1 MKRIFVVVLFLFA
14 TISASAVYGQEE
26 EENKAARER
35 TRGQL
40 GKLLDKVG
48 PVANVSFS
56 ISQKHPDKYTGLLKT
71 GLVNAEGLEI
81 FIDVT
86 PKETIEF
93 RVYPHYKNAYLNLDK
108 INDRASLMRMLLE
121 LNSRTFLYWGADES
135 GDIFTGYTF
144 TLESGFPE
152 EAITVVLRSI
162 VNSDKFVGEMRPILD
177 APIEPEVKPA
187 TKPATKKK
195 VPSRRGGR

>member
-1 MKRIFVVVLFLFA
+1 
-14 TISASAVYGQEE
+14 EE
-26 EENKAARER
+26 EENKAAREQ

-40 GKLLDKVG
+40 EKLLGKVG

-56 ISQKHPDKYTGLLKT
+56 VSQKHSDKYVGLLKT
-71 GLVNAEGLEI
+71 GLVNAEGMEI

-93 RVYPHYKNAYLNLDK
+93 RVYPHYKKAYLNLDK
-108 INDRASLMRMLLE
+108 VSDRSALMRMLLE
-121 LNSRTFLYWGADES
+121 LNSRTFLYWGADEA
-135 GDIFTGYTF
+135 GDVFTGYTF

-177 APIEPEVKPA
+177 APTEPVVKPA
-187 TKPATKKK
+187 AKPATKKK
-195 VPSRRGGR
+195 APSRPRGI